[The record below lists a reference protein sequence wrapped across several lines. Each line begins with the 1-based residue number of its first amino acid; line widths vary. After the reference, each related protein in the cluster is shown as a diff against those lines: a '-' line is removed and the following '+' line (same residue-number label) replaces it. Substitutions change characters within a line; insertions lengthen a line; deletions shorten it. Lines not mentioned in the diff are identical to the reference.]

1 MRGLLV
7 LTAFGILP
15 TASGQ
20 NFPDIAKWMDAAL
33 PLLKYADHLMGPPDW
48 ETELPVAVKRMRL
61 QIRATTNTSRLREL
75 ESDLKS
81 ILDYLP
87 DIPLDFIDVRPL
99 RAELI
104 AAHGEAIR
112 KLSDPASFGDVPN
125 DHWAKAAVDQL
136 AEDRL
141 LAGYPDETTCY
152 RPLDPDYRPLTDFA
166 PNYKSRVE
174 SRQDKAR
181 VLLEALKNLESRFA
195 KSRGIDRNRIAT
207 HLKQVKRLAPCFE
220 KELHQLGVDS
230 AATIS
235 RIRKLLD
242 HPN

>member
-1 MRGLLV
+1 MLA
-7 LTAFGILP
+7 AFLIFP
-15 TASGQ
+15 TAWGQ
-20 NFPDIAKWMDAAL
+20 NFPDIPKWMDAAL
-33 PLLKYADHLMGPPDW
+33 PLLKYTDHFMGPPDW

-99 RAELI
+99 RAEMI
-104 AAHGEAIR
+104 AAHGEVVWR
-112 KLSDPASFGDVPN
+112 LCDPASFGDVPK
-125 DHWAKAAVDQL
+125 DHWAKASVDQL
-136 AEDRL
+136 AAERL
-141 LAGYPDETTCY
+141 LAGYPVETTRY
-152 RPLDPDYRPLTDFA
+152 RPLNPEYRPLTDFA

-174 SRQDKAR
+174 SRQGKAR
-181 VLLEALKNLESRFA
+181 ILLEALENLESRFA

-207 HLKQVKRLAPCFE
+207 HLQQVKRLAPCFE

-230 AATIS
+230 AATKS
-235 RIRKLLD
+235 RIRKLLE